1 MNANP
6 SKGLNLNNFFKTTFF
21 YMNIKKTLMVL
32 VKDGWKD
39 VASLANLPVTITADW
54 NILFLNPKTILQSYD
69 FIWYI

>member
-1 MNANP
+1 
-6 SKGLNLNNFFKTTFF
+6 
-21 YMNIKKTLMVL
+21 MVL

-39 VASLANLPVTITADW
+39 VASLTNRPVTITADW